1 MAKGVT
7 EEKEPKW
14 KEAWRPA
21 AAYLYMLICFADF
34 IAFPMYYMATNRF
47 NDNNIVAQS
56 LKFKDGA
63 SQVEVLKALKREQTW
78 VPLTTTGA
86 GMVHLAFLSILG
98 VAAWT
103 RGQEK
108 MLLAQRPNDPNDA
121 NNRI

>member
-1 MAKGVT
+1 MAKP
-7 EEKEPKW
+7 EKEPKW

-34 IAFPMYYMATNRF
+34 IAFPAYYAASNR
-47 NDNNIVAQS
+47 NNNNAVVEQA

-63 SQVEVLKALKREQTW
+63 NQVEVLKALKRDEVW

-108 MLLAQRPNDPNDA
+108 IMLAQQQPVKNDTESDMPQ
-121 NNRI
+121 